1 MPLKDHLV
9 SKWALRSSS
18 WSKSFQ
24 FFRFFKIK
32 QKKFPCYG
40 PPWAPWGCGPREK
53 FPGVPPC
60 QRPCMYVCL
69 YACVCVCVCMYV
81 RMNCSIVRDTLVRW
95 IIHLPISHKTEPDR
109 PAFVSPRRL
118 YLTETSIIQT
128 LVLDLDKHLMLYSRD
143 WNQLRSHTCHPS
155 LAPQWCLSFR
165 QEWKGYFPV

>member
-1 MPLKDHLV
+1 MTYVQGRTEPL
-9 SKWALRSSS
+9 
-18 WSKSFQ
+18 
-24 FFRFFKIK
+24 
-32 QKKFPCYG
+32 
-40 PPWAPWGCGPREK
+40 WAPGKNMVYPGAVGPGK
-53 FPGVPPC
+53 NSQVSHPVNGPV
-60 QRPCMYVCL
+60 CMYVCMH
-69 YACVCVCVCMYV
+69 VCVCVCMYV